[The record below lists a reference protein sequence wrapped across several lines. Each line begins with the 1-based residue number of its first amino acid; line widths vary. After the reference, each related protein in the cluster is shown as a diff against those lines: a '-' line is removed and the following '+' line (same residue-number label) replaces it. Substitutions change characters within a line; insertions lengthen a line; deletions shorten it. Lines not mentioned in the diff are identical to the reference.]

1 MKEKKVNLIFYYKRG
16 NRYGFNA
23 ILGALETFDNL
34 IDSVNIFFSESEK
47 DLKYILYSLSK
58 DEREKTLI
66 LFSFFSTQK
75 ISFFDLAKKI
85 KKEFEEIRLMG
96 GGPHPSG
103 EPIETLENSFDYVL
117 RGEGEKSFPEFLK
130 AFLNGEEKEVKGISF
145 FKSGKFHNGGK
156 GERIELDFF
165 PPFSL
170 RYEKFGPI
178 EITRGCPFVCYYC
191 QTPQLF
197 GAKVRHRS
205 IDNILKYVEI
215 LKNRGMRD
223 MRFISPNAFSY
234 GSEDGKEINYDALE
248 TLLKEMKKLLGKR
261 GRIFFGTFPSEVRP
275 EHVNE
280 RTLEIL
286 SKYSDNKRLVIGAQ
300 TGSDKLLK
308 KIHRGHS
315 VEDVRRAVR
324 LARKYNYSVDID
336 FIFGLPFEDEQDISD
351 SLDFMEELISYGARI
366 HAHTFMPLP
375 QTPFSKSPPGK
386 IPERVKKFI
395 NYYLPKGKIFG
406 DWREQEK
413 IAEILKSSKIL

>member
-1 MKEKKVNLIFYYKRG
+1 MEDKKVNLIFYYKKG

-23 ILGALETFDNL
+23 LLGALETFDDL
-34 IDSVNIFFSESEK
+34 IDSYNIFFSENEK
-47 DLKYILYSLSK
+47 DLKYTLYSLSK

-103 EPIETLENSFDYVL
+103 EALETLENSFDYVL

-130 AFLNGEEKEVKGISF
+130 AFLDGKEKEVRGVSF
-145 FKSGKFHNGGK
+145 FKSGKFYNGGK
-156 GERIELDFF
+156 GEKIELDLF

-205 IDNILKYVEI
+205 VNNILKYVEI

-386 IPERVKKFI
+386 IPEKVKKFI

-413 IAEILKSSKIL
+413 IGEILKSFEIL